1 MIGFST
7 LTLIFVLIYSQVTWG
22 LLMNHWRRILAAVA
36 GLILMTVTQ
45 AQNPATTIFTNQT
58 PGSVTSNDGKALEL
72 GVKFRSSTPGY
83 ITGVRFYK
91 TSGNTGTHIGELY
104 SSAGIPLA
112 QATFTNESGTGWQTV
127 SFATP
132 VAIAANTTYIAAYF
146 SSAGNYTYTYYYFS
160 SPVFNSPLTA
170 LADGTDGPNGVYSY
184 SSNPAFPSS
193 ANGNKLNYWVDVLF
207 SDHLSSA
214 YANAGSNQTITL
226 PASSVTLDGSGSI
239 GPITDYTWTE
249 ISGPNAAAITQPAS
263 VSTIVT
269 GMIHGAYV
277 FQLAVNGTSS
287 ISQVTITVLAG
298 GSVTSV
304 FANQT
309 PASVTSNDG
318 MAVEL
323 GVKFRSSVSG
333 YITGVRFYKTSGNT
347 GTHFGELY
355 SPAGVRLAQAVFANE
370 TSSGWQTVFFG
381 IPVAITANTT
391 YVAAYFSLSGNYT
404 YTAGY
409 FTDSV
414 ANGPLTVLADGT
426 DGPNGVYE
434 YTSSPAFPSS
444 ATGNKINY
452 WVDPVFMTNTKTPP
466 GSGNDTLAYFLL
478 QNFPNPVPNQNTRIS
493 YKIPVN
499 ATVELVLF
507 DLQGRQ
513 VKMLVNET
521 QDAGIHYYDLNT
533 ATLGK
538 GLYFYRIHS
547 GNFRDVKK
555 MIVE

>member
-1 MIGFST
+1 MIVFST
-7 LTLIFVLIYSQVTWG
+7 LVLILVLTHSALAG
-22 LLMNHWRRILAAVA
+22 PGFMDCWRRILATAA
-36 GLILMTVTQ
+36 GFMLMTVLQ
-45 AQNPATTIFTNQT
+45 AQNPPTTIFTNQT

-72 GVKFRSSTPGY
+72 GVKFSSSTPGY

-91 TSGNTGTHIGELY
+91 TSGNMGTHIGELY
-104 SSAGIPLA
+104 SSSGIPLA
-112 QATFTNESGTGWQTV
+112 QATFTNESGTGWQTA
-127 SFATP
+127 SFSTP
-132 VAIAANTTYIAAYF
+132 VAIKANTTYIAAYF
-146 SSAGNYTYTYYYFS
+146 SSDGNYTYTYDYFS
-160 SPVFNSPLTA
+160 NPVFNSPLTA
-170 LADGTDGPNGVYSY
+170 LAAGTDGPNGVYCY
-184 SSNPAFPSS
+184 SSGPAFPSS

-207 SDHLSSA
+207 SDQLSSA
-214 YANAGSNQTITL
+214 FANAGSNQTISL
-226 PASSVTLDGSGSI
+226 PTSSVALDGSGSI

-249 ISGPNAAAITQPAS
+249 ISGPNAAAIAQPATI
-263 VSTIVT
+263 STMVT
-269 GMIHGAYV
+269 GMIQGTYV

-287 ISQVTITVLAG
+287 VSQVTVTVLAE

-304 FANQT
+304 FAN
-309 PASVTSNDG
+309 PAPVSVTTNDG
-318 MAVEL
+318 MSVEL

-333 YITGVRFYKTSGNT
+333 YVTGVRFYKTSGNT

-355 SPAGVRLAQAVFANE
+355 SSAGTRLAQAVFTNE
-370 TSSGWQTVFFG
+370 TGTGWQTVFFG
-381 IPVAITANTT
+381 TPVAIAANTT
-391 YVAAYFSLSGNYT
+391 YVAAYFSLAGNYT

-409 FTDSV
+409 FTDPV
-414 ANGPLTVLADGT
+414 VNGPLTALADGT

-444 ATGNKINY
+444 ASGNKINY
-452 WVDPVFMTNTKTPP
+452 WVDPVFMTNTKTQS

-499 ATVELVLF
+499 AAVELVLF

-513 VKMLVNET
+513 VKMLVNEK

-538 GLYFYRIHS
+538 GLYFYRLRS
-547 GNFRDVKK
+547 GNFWDVRK
-555 MIVE
+555 MIVD